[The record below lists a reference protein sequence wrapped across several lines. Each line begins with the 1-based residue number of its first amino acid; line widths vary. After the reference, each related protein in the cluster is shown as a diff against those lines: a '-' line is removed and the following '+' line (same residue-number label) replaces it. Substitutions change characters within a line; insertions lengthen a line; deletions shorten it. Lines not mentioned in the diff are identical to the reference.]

1 MAERTATS
9 LVEAVQAIE
18 HPLSPLHIKPDTEEP
33 EPPDTYPWGF

>member
-18 HPLSPLHIKPDTEEP
+18 HPLSPLYIKEP